1 MCWEMFTGEPFYG
14 HGATFESVVD
24 ALVGKGTLATEQP
37 LSPETRQK
45 LGSSQFR
52 LSLMRALD
60 RNPKQRPTIAEL
72 LANWTSIFSATQE

>member
-24 ALVGKGTLATEQP
+24 ILVGKGSLATEQP
-37 LSPETRQK
+37 LLPETRKK

-52 LSLMRALD
+52 LSLMRALSRD
-60 RNPKQRPTIAEL
+60 PQQRPSIAEL
-72 LANWTSIFSATQE
+72 LASWTSIFSATQE